1 MGNYN
6 CKECIEKDLCNVKEL
21 IINNKILSS
30 GNDSFREANNSRTD
44 RLNELKSNDVKEIEQ
59 EKLNDNNIINNA
71 DTDISVVKKVLL
83 KKENKENSNNNRM
96 NKIKKEER
104 ENNILLRAELEKIND
119 INDIEI
125 VSNKNNGDENE
136 KNKDIGGI
144 AQEQQ
149 KLIELQKEQILS
161 QQKIIEQQKLQ
172 LKEAQLKIQERKAQ
186 LLNQK
191 TEINNNNNDNVSTK
205 EVPEANNKNEDE
217 MLAYY
222 EEMLNEDQNEQD
234 PNEQFEYYE
243 NIQMNPSQNQE
254 MYQIEDIKNYEK
266 IDNLDDIEDRDM
278 HGYQSLKFKIETY
291 EPVEEGNGNETY
303 DVNENDND
311 NDNDNYNDNYK
322 DFENNNSN
330 EERYIKREK
339 NLVPKDTVKNLKS
352 KSISKIIKSK
362 VILEETDRRENGPK
376 DSSGKKNININFRG
390 TFEGKKETNEEL
402 VQKKKIKEYSPRD
415 SRSKVEDNNKK
426 PKNKKTKKDKNKII
440 GDINYVN
447 NQENH
452 NYNPI
457 SMAVSNTV
465 LNSKLYDESDI
476 KNQNKYNSQSKL
488 QTYITNQIIPISNF
502 NEINQNNAY
511 DSPEEQNESPRFNE
525 TVENQNQ
532 QIYNEDN
539 NIQTILNTV
548 NLGNYIYQN
557 NESVPNEIYSNNIM
571 DQNQYEKTNSDN
583 NNLVYSND
591 IGNTNYSEKNY
602 ELYQNQI

>member
-1 MGNYN
+1 
-6 CKECIEKDLCNVKEL
+6 
-21 IINNKILSS
+21 
-30 GNDSFREANNSRTD
+30 
-44 RLNELKSNDVKEIEQ
+44 
-59 EKLNDNNIINNA
+59 
-71 DTDISVVKKVLL
+71 
-83 KKENKENSNNNRM
+83 
-96 NKIKKEER
+96 
-104 ENNILLRAELEKIND
+104 
-119 INDIEI
+119 
-125 VSNKNNGDENE
+125 
-136 KNKDIGGI
+136 
-144 AQEQQ
+144 
-149 KLIELQKEQILS
+149 
-161 QQKIIEQQKLQ
+161 
-172 LKEAQLKIQERKAQ
+172 
-186 LLNQK
+186 
-191 TEINNNNNDNVSTK
+191 
-205 EVPEANNKNEDE
+205 
-217 MLAYY
+217 
-222 EEMLNEDQNEQD
+222 
-234 PNEQFEYYE
+234 
-243 NIQMNPSQNQE
+243 
-254 MYQIEDIKNYEK
+254 
-266 IDNLDDIEDRDM
+266 
-278 HGYQSLKFKIETY
+278 
-291 EPVEEGNGNETY
+291 
-303 DVNENDND
+303 
-311 NDNDNYNDNYK
+311 
-322 DFENNNSN
+322 
-330 EERYIKREK
+330 
-339 NLVPKDTVKNLKS
+339 VKNLKS

-362 VILEETDRRENGPK
+362 VILEEIDRKENGPK

-525 TVENQNQ
+525 TVENQSQ

-571 DQNQYEKTNSDN
+571 DQNQYEKTNVDN

-591 IGNTNYSEKNY
+591 IGNTNYSEQNY